1 MSDRD
6 QQRKT
11 VPGEGIGS
19 FSVTATPVDDI
30 GVGKFPDGSFAD
42 LYKEEYFGVFRFLA
56 RKMGND
62 HDAQEITQDAF
73 VKVWKLN
80 EVDAIDN
87 LKAFV
92 YRVASNLAIDALR
105 RKKVEDRYKGQLTV
119 DENERMRLAGAVGD
133 ADQYEA
139 LARKQ
144 QVEAIMIVIRSLPE
158 NCQIAFILNRFKG
171 LSYSEV
177 ACRMGVSKSMIEK
190 HVSRALAAL
199 RADGLL

>member
-1 MSDRD
+1 MTDRD
-6 QQRKT
+6 RQRKPT
-11 VPGEGIGS
+11 PGEGIGS
-19 FSVTATPVDDI
+19 FSITASPVDGFGANGFSDR
-30 GVGKFPDGSFAD
+30 SFAE
-42 LYKEEYFGVFRFLA
+42 LYKNEYFGVFRFLA
-56 RKMGND
+56 RKLGND
-62 HDAQEITQDAF
+62 HEAQEITQDAF

-80 EVDAIDN
+80 EVDSIDN

-105 RKKVEDRYKGQLTV
+105 RKNVEDRYKGQLTV
-119 DENERMRLAGAVGD
+119 DESERMRLAGVIEN

-144 QVEAIMIVIRSLPE
+144 QVEAIMIVIQSLPR

-171 LSYSEV
+171 LNYNEV

-190 HVSRALAAL
+190 HVSKALAAL